1 VERTLDAHDTAV
13 PTKDLQVYKEY
24 VFMIV
29 SSQCRILLGL
39 GMYGGIRRTFALP
52 VETHYG
58 VIRSAFEAEQCTL
71 NLIY

>member
-1 VERTLDAHDTAV
+1 
-13 PTKDLQVYKEY
+13 
-24 VFMIV
+24 MIV
-29 SSQCRILLGL
+29 SSQCRILLGV

-58 VIRSAFEAEQCTL
+58 VIRSVFESEQCTL